1 MTLPVAVPSSTNSAA
16 APRLLTA
23 LVGLAWTQVAD
34 EFVKSSEWA
43 RLSVAQ
49 DEVRPPITTSELPS
63 LDSVVEAYE

>member
-1 MTLPVAVPSSTNSAA
+1 
-16 APRLLTA
+16 
-23 LVGLAWTQVAD
+23 LVGLAWTQVAE